1 MVACLGLQSR
11 GGDAGGDPPQRLTKR
26 IPSQCEGRLLSGTSS
41 RSSSLQPASGYCTQ
55 EEVDR
60 LRKENEELKKAV
72 QSQQLEW
79 LKFMNHFNA
88 HQTSTSSQY
97 PVPSLY
103 LPQAFS
109 SPSNT
114 PPKLDGYRPT
124 YEDRSTSQIMH
135 DDDLDGDD
143 LDVDGD
149 GSGSLDGDGSG
160 SLDGDSDD
168 DSNDAC
174 DEE

>member
-1 MVACLGLQSR
+1 MQVVTHPNALR
-11 GGDAGGDPPQRLTKR
+11 
-26 IPSQCEGRLLSGTSS
+26 
-41 RSSSLQPASGYCTQ
+41 SGYPANAK

-88 HQTSTSSQY
+88 HQTGTSSQY

-103 LPQAFS
+103 IPQAFS

-114 PPKLDGYRPT
+114 PPNLDGYRPT
-124 YEDRSTSQIMH
+124 YEDGSTSQIMH
-135 DDDLDGDD
+135 DDD

-168 DSNDAC
+168 DSNDAS
-174 DEE
+174 DVEQ